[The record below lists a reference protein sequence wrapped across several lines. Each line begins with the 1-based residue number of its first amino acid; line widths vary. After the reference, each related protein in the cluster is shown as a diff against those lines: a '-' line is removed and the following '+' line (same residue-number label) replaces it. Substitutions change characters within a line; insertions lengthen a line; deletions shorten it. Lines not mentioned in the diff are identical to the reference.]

1 MKILLIGGTGIIST
15 AVSKA
20 LLKEGHEL
28 WLINRG
34 SRNQVLPDGAHYII
48 GDINDTTAME
58 KALEGMHFDCVAD
71 FIVQKPEQITRDYS
85 LFSGKTSQY
94 IFISSASAYQKPLS
108 CYEITEST
116 PLYNPYWDYAQ
127 NKIACEQELTAIY
140 RKTGFP
146 ITIIRPSHT
155 YDEYN
160 VPLCMTGW
168 NGCYSVIKRIRE
180 ERPVIIPGDGTS
192 LWTLTH
198 NSDFAR
204 AFLGIAGNP
213 HALGEAV
220 NITSDEVMTWNQI
233 YTTIADI
240 LQVPLHPFYVSSLF
254 LHQAG
259 PYDFKSC
266 LLGERVQTSVF
277 KNDKLKRLV
286 PGFQAAVPFRDGIRT
301 TLQNLLSDR
310 QLQTEDPIFDSWCD
324 SIITSLNQAAAAV
337 KSAYPTC
344 I

>member
-1 MKILLIGGTGIIST
+1 M
-15 AVSKA
+15 
-20 LLKEGHEL
+20 
-28 WLINRG
+28 
-34 SRNQVLPDGAHYII
+34 D
-48 GDINDTTAME
+48 
-58 KALEGMHFDCVAD
+58 
-71 FIVQKPEQITRDYS
+71 
-85 LFSGKTSQY
+85 
-94 IFISSASAYQKPLS
+94 
-108 CYEITEST
+108 
-116 PLYNPYWDYAQ
+116 LY
-127 NKIACEQELTAIY
+127 
-140 RKTGFP
+140 RRTGFP

-160 VPLCMTGW
+160 VPLCITGW
-168 NGCYSVIKRIRE
+168 KGCYSVVKRIRE

-204 AFLGIAGNP
+204 AFLGIVGNP

-233 YTTIADI
+233 YKTIADE

-266 LLGERVQTSVF
+266 LLGERVQTAVF

-286 PGFQAAVPFRDGIRT
+286 PGFQAAVPFRNGIST
-301 TLQNLLSDR
+301 TLQNLISDP
-310 QLQTEDPIFDSWCD
+310 QLQVEDPIFDSWCD
-324 SIITSLNQAAAAV
+324 SIISTLTQAAATV
-337 KSAYPTC
+337 KSAFPTC